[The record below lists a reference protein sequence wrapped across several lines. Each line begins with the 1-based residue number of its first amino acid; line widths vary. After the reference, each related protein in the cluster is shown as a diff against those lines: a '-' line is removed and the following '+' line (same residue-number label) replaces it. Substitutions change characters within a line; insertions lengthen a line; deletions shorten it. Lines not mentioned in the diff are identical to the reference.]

1 MSIIGKWKVK
11 KVGVF
16 DEELGMQMKTIEE
29 VMAMEETEEIIET
42 KAMATA
48 MSIIVN
54 EESIQMRMIVPPK
67 EIEAA
72 KQEGKEILLN
82 EDGSA
87 TVQEFLWKEE
97 NGEFFYEMGDE
108 MEIDGEIIDSWLPIE
123 FDEEGYMV
131 MGMLA
136 FEKV

>member
-48 MSIIVN
+48 MSIIVS

-72 KQEGKEILLN
+72 KQEGEEILLN